1 VFSVQHLTKEC
12 SMSKR
17 ILGPR
22 LAALASLC
30 TLVAVAGCSA
40 ISGASAG
47 ASAVSSTA
55 ASAQSAA
62 LTGTSWQ
69 LTELAGQPGAR
80 QTLQFDA
87 SQGRVSGNGGCNN
100 FSGGYQWSGKSLKM
114 GPLASTRRACVDD
127 ATSRPHLASGRQSPD
142 PGRRQRPARPLHGA
156 IVDQRLRRVANS

>member
-1 VFSVQHLTKEC
+1 
-12 SMSKR
+12 MSKR

-127 ATSRPHLASGRQSPD
+127 ATSRQESAFLKALEDTRTWQVDGKVLILAGDSGPL
-142 PGRRQRPARPLHGA
+142 ARFTA
-156 IVDQRLRRVANS
+156 Q

>member
-1 VFSVQHLTKEC
+1 
-12 SMSKR
+12 MSKR

-22 LAALASLC
+22 LAALATLC
-30 TLVAVAGCSA
+30 TLVALAGCS
-40 ISGASAG
+40 SVPGAGTSAQTAAG
-47 ASAVSSTA
+47 AT
-55 ASAQSAA
+55 
-62 LTGTSWQ
+62 LIGTSWQ

-127 ATSRPHLASGRQSPD
+127 ATSRQDIAFLKALQDTRTWQVDGKVLILAGDSGPL
-142 PGRRQRPARPLHGA
+142 ARFTA
-156 IVDQRLRRVANS
+156 Q

>member
-1 VFSVQHLTKEC
+1 
-12 SMSKR
+12 MSKR

-22 LAALASLC
+22 LAALATLC
-30 TLVAVAGCSA
+30 TLVAAAGCSS

-47 ASAVSSTA
+47 ASGSGAT
-55 ASAQSAA
+55 
-62 LTGTSWQ
+62 LTNTSWQ

-80 QTLQFDA
+80 QTLQFDT

-127 ATSRPHLASGRQSPD
+127 ATSRQESAFLKALEDTRTWQVDGKVLILAGDSGPL
-142 PGRRQRPARPLHGA
+142 ARFTP
-156 IVDQRLRRVANS
+156 Q